1 MRYFIELS
9 YNGTHFIGWQRQR
22 QGRSVQQTLEEALA
36 TILRQSVEVVGSSR
50 TDAGVH
56 ASQQYAHIDLEAAI
70 AYSDKLVYRLNS
82 LLPADLA
89 VRRIIP
95 VADTIHARFEAT
107 HRRYEYRITRHKNPF
122 LPHEAYLYRPDLDVE
137 AMNSAAAL
145 LLRYEDFESFSK
157 VHTDVKT
164 FLCSISRAEWE
175 QRGDLLVFTVQAN
188 RFLRGMV
195 RALVGTLLEVGLGKK
210 TVADFEQI
218 ILAKDRK
225 LAGAQ
230 APAHGLFLVEV
241 GYPEGLL

>member
-9 YNGTHFIGWQRQR
+9 YNGTCFIGWQRQP
-22 QGRSVQQTLEEALA
+22 QGRSVQQILEEALS
-36 TILRQSVEVVGSSR
+36 TILRQPVEVVGSSR

-56 ASQQYAHIDLEAAI
+56 ATQQYAHLDLEAAI
-70 AYSDKLVYRLNS
+70 TDADKLVYRLNS

-89 VRRIIP
+89 VRAIVP
-95 VADTIHARFEAT
+95 VADIIHARFEAT
-107 HRRYEYRITRHKNPF
+107 HRRYEYRITRYKNPF
-122 LPHEAYLYRPDLDVE
+122 LPHQAYLYRNDLDVE

-164 FLCSISRAEWE
+164 FHCTICRADWE
-175 QRGDLLVFTVQAN
+175 QRGDLLVFTIQAN

-195 RALVGTLLEVGLGKK
+195 RALVGTLLEVGLKKK
-210 TVADFEQI
+210 TVADFKQI

-225 LAGAQ
+225 QAGAQ
-230 APAHGLFLVEV
+230 APAQGLFLVEV

>member
-36 TILRQSVEVVGSSR
+36 TILRQPVEMVGSSR

-70 AYSDKLVYRLNS
+70 TDSEKLVYRLNS

-89 VRRIIP
+89 VRRIVP
-95 VADTIHARFEAT
+95 VADSVHARFEAN
-107 HRRYEYRITRHKNPF
+107 HRRYEYRIIRHKNPF
-122 LPHEAYLYRPDLDVE
+122 LPQQAYLYKPDLDVE
-137 AMNSAAAL
+137 RMNTAAAL

-164 FLCSISRAEWE
+164 FHCTICRAEWE

-210 TVADFEQI
+210 TVADFERI

-230 APAHGLFLVEV
+230 APAQGLFLVEV